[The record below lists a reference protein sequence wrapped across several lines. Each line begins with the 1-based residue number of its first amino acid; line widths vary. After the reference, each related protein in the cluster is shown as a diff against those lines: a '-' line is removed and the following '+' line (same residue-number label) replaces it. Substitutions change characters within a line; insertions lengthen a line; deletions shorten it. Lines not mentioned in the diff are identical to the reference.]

1 MFFVYVLE
9 SITRKRYYTGCT
21 ANLNKRL
28 MQHNLGRVKST
39 KSFKPWKIVYVE
51 RIENRSAAFKR
62 EKEIKSYKSG
72 DAFKN
77 IINSESWQSPRILRG
92 KGCSSRICGKCGFKL
107 NC

>member
-1 MFFVYVLE
+1 
-9 SITRKRYYTGCT
+9 
-21 ANLNKRL
+21 

-62 EKEIKSYKSG
+62 EKEIKSYKSS

-77 IINSESWQSPRILRG
+77 IINSESWQSG
-92 KGCSSRICGKCGFKL
+92 
-107 NC
+107 